1 MDRNN
6 ILTEFKKYTD
16 QYNPEDVKVKLKID
30 HDTLIKEIE
39 DLGYKVVS
47 VQ

>member
-30 HDTLIKEIE
+30 HTYRVA
-39 DLGYKVVS
+39 DL
-47 VQ
+47 

>member
-16 QYNPEDVKVKLKID
+16 QYNPEDVKEKLKIVN
-30 HDTLIKEIE
+30 I
-39 DLGYKVVS
+39 
-47 VQ
+47 

>member
-30 HDTLIKEIE
+30 HSRDMILLVNI
-39 DLGYKVVS
+39 
-47 VQ
+47 